1 MAVPSHCTHVTG
13 TVATPNSATC
23 EECGSGVSLRVCADC
38 GHVGC
43 CESQLA
49 HDTAHFEA
57 SGHPVIRSLPL
68 SDHSFTWCYACK
80 AYVEAYAEDRQG

>member
-1 MAVPSHCTHVTG
+1 MRTTSDCTHVSG
-13 TVATPNSATC
+13 TMATPASTAC
-23 EECGSGVSLRVCADC
+23 QECGSGVSLRVCIEC

-68 SDHSFTWCYACK
+68 SDDSFTWCYTCAS
-80 AYVEAYAEDRQG
+80 YVSGSGSK